1 MVRVYFKVF
10 LSWLFFTRTLWLKA
24 FEREVDAHRAVDHP
38 SVLALHDVDVVT
50 KGTYKEARMLV
61 TYYKVQPFCKLLSVK
76 CTIQNIIY
84 ILTDL

>member
-1 MVRVYFKVF
+1 MVTVYLTVF
-10 LSWLFFTRTLWLKA
+10 LTCIILWLKA

-61 TYYKVQPFCKLLSVK
+61 TYYKVHL
-76 CTIQNIIY
+76 
-84 ILTDL
+84 

>member
-1 MVRVYFKVF
+1 MLLIAKYSLADLFY
-10 LSWLFFTRTLWLKA
+10 LLIISWFQA

-61 TYYKVQPFCKLLSVK
+61 TYYKVHL
-76 CTIQNIIY
+76 
-84 ILTDL
+84 